1 MIFFPTVENRTAAG
15 LKGVWTTSGNWS
27 LDHGSPLRWAGFSP
41 LLDASHSQSLPS
53 CAGCSDDVLEFEVPF
68 SSGQRCRNLPH
79 TDLVL
84 IPASRTLL
92 SLESLK
98 VITTLHFATLNS
110 STRDERGSCSC
121 PDLIYSPTDV
131 KLVGIPSHFR
141 RYSLIL
147 HSTPSTAVSGISYT
161 VNSYISLGS
170 RPCWYIQALN
180 FPGSPDFSMFFS
192 QPSAC
197 FSVLWTLLLSRS
209 DSSYHF
215 PRCIMGLSFIDG
227 LISPCMTEFVSDVA
241 FLNNHT
247 P

>member
-1 MIFFPTVENRTAAG
+1 MALLSVGLAFPHFWTRVIPSPC
-15 LKGVWTTSGNWS
+15 LPVQGVPMMSLSLRFPSARASDAETS
-27 LDHGSPLRWAGFSP
+27 HF
-41 LLDASHSQSLPS
+41 
-53 CAGCSDDVLEFEVPF
+53 
-68 SSGQRCRNLPH
+68 H

-121 PDLIYSPTDV
+121 PDLTYSPTDV

>member
-1 MIFFPTVENRTAAG
+1 MSLSLRFPSARASDAE
-15 LKGVWTTSGNWS
+15 TS
-27 LDHGSPLRWAGFSP
+27 HF
-41 LLDASHSQSLPS
+41 
-53 CAGCSDDVLEFEVPF
+53 
-68 SSGQRCRNLPH
+68 H

-84 IPASRTLL
+84 IPASLTLL

-98 VITTLHFATLNS
+98 VIATLHFATLNS
-110 STRDERGSCSC
+110 STNHERGSCSC

-131 KLVGIPSHFR
+131 KLGVIPSHFR

-161 VNSYISLGS
+161 VNSHISLGS
-170 RPCWYIQALN
+170 RPCWYIHALN

-197 FSVLWTLLLSRS
+197 FAVLWTLLLSRS

-215 PRCIMGLSFIDG
+215 PRYMMGLSFIDG
-227 LISPCMTEFVSDVA
+227 LISPCMTILNLSVMLP
-241 FLNNHT
+241 FLIIILLDFFRLERH
-247 P
+247 PSPRYHLVKLG